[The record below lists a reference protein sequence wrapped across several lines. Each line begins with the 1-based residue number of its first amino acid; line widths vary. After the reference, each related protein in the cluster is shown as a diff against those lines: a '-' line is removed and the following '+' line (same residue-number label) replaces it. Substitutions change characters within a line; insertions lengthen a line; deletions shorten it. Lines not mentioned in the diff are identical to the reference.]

1 MSTRSFTT
9 PSTILTVIEG
19 LGMRLV
25 TKLMRYEHFLFW
37 QDSVYVCRLERLSD
51 AVVKLESFAG
61 SDKEQN
67 PLFREYHGN
76 IPNSVADLE
85 RVMRPGY
92 ILMCLQVC
100 FIWRSCRG

>member
-1 MSTRSFTT
+1 MSTRSFTR
-9 PSTILTVIEG
+9 PSTVLTVIED

-25 TKLMRYEHFLFW
+25 TKLMWYERLLFW
-37 QDSVYVCRLERLSD
+37 QDSVYVRRLERLSD

-85 RVMRPGY
+85 GVP
-92 ILMCLQVC
+92 
-100 FIWRSCRG
+100 

>member
-1 MSTRSFTT
+1 M
-9 PSTILTVIEG
+9 PSTVLTVIEG

-25 TKLMRYEHFLFW
+25 TKLMRYEHLFW
-37 QDSVYVCRLERLSD
+37 QDSVYVRRLERLSD

-85 RVMRPGY
+85 GVP
-92 ILMCLQVC
+92 
-100 FIWRSCRG
+100 